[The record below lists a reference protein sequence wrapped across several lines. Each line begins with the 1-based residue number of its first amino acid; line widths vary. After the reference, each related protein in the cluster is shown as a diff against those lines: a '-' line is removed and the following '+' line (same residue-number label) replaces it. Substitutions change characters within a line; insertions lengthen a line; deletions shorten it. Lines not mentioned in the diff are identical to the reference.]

1 MNTALWVVQYVLG
14 VLYLIAGVLKALF
27 TATARKRI
35 PWAGAL
41 STAYVRF
48 VGIAEI
54 LGALGVVLPLLSGI
68 LPWLTVI
75 AAAGLA
81 VVQILA
87 IAIVHLPRKEYVSL
101 PVNVVLLLLAVFVA
115 VGRLNLFA

>member
-1 MNTALWVVQYVLG
+1 
-14 VLYLIAGVLKALF
+14 
-27 TATARKRI
+27 
-35 PWAGAL
+35 L